1 MNLSPG
7 KCLFACILGS
17 LCQISLAAETRVT
30 TLPETPEAYE
40 PFIIQV
46 HSASTGDAL
55 AIDMQI
61 DSGQINIRYL
71 RGPSAFLTP
80 ALTLAVTVNGLPP
93 GEYDINVEGI
103 GHNDM
108 GLGQVTIAEVPSTI
122 PAYSMYLS
130 YSILHYFL
138 TADEA
143 KRDEVLDTNFGYILD
158 DGFNVWP
165 ADGPAPSA
173 AKPVCSFFSNVFGW
187 HIYESHFYTADE
199 EECNFLQSFDSGWE
213 YEGVAFQALVPI
225 DGSCPTGTTPVWRL
239 YNNEG
244 HRNTSNHRYVTSHET
259 YQAMIA
265 NKVLF
270 IDPPE
275 NAEGW
280 IGEGVAFC
288 SPPADEQ

>member
-7 KCLFACILGS
+7 NCLFACILGS
-17 LCQISLAAETRVT
+17 LSQMSLAVETTIT
-30 TLPETPEAYE
+30 TMPENPEAYE

-46 HSASTGDAL
+46 HSAVTGVAL
-55 AIDMQI
+55 AIDMSIDSEQI
-61 DSGQINIRYL
+61 DIGYL
-71 RGPSAFLTP
+71 SGPSGFIDPHLTFG
-80 ALTLAVTVNGLPP
+80 AAVSGLPA
-93 GEYDINVEGI
+93 GEYDIDVEEI
-103 GHNDM
+103 RFNDV
-108 GLGQVTIAEVPSTI
+108 GLGQVTIAEAPPTI
-122 PAYSMYLS
+122 PVYSMYLS
-130 YSILHYFL
+130 HSIQHYFL
-138 TADEA
+138 TADEG
-143 KRDEVLDTNFGYILD
+143 KRDEVLDTNFGYIID

-165 ADGPAPSA
+165 ADGPAPIA
-173 AKPVCSFFSNVFGW
+173 AKPVCGFFSNQFGW

-213 YEGVAFQALVPI
+213 YEGIAFQALVPV

-244 HRNTSNHRYVTSHET
+244 HRNNSNHRYVTNHET
-259 YQAMIA
+259 YQALIA
-265 NKVLF
+265 NKPLF

-275 NAEGW
+275 DIEGW